1 MNEQS
6 AGRLPWRRIAAE
18 GSAIVVSILLAFA
31 IQAWWE
37 RRNLAEAYQMQVGS
51 TLAELQEAQTTLD
64 SWSKQRR
71 RTESNVTRLAAR
83 LDSLPVG
90 SPILVADTVVASLV
104 SYVVVEL
111 PTAQMDAL
119 LSFDYP
125 ALAGS
130 PLRGDLMAVLAMI
143 DDQHDDE
150 VILRE
155 FILREMG
162 PYLREN
168 FDVAAAQ
175 RAWFDW
181 LVMGKA
187 PTGQTELAAT
197 QQLRNLIAWRQR
209 DIYLLLSQDDA
220 LAEALARVRD
230 EVRATLD

>member
-1 MNEQS
+1 MNEQN
-6 AGRLPWRRIAAE
+6 ARRLPWRRIAAE

-37 RRNLAEAYQMQVGS
+37 RRNLDEAYQLQLRS
-51 TLAELQEAQTTLD
+51 TLAELQEAQATLD
-64 SWSKQRR
+64 SWSTQRR
-71 RTESNVTRLAAR
+71 RTESNVTHLAEQ

-90 SPILVADTVVASLV
+90 SPIGVGDTVVASLV
-104 SYVVVEL
+104 SYVVMEL
-111 PTAQMDAL
+111 PTAQVDAL

-125 ALAGS
+125 ALATS
-130 PLRGDLMAVLAMI
+130 SLRRKLMALRAMI

-181 LVMGKA
+181 LVRGEA
-187 PTGQTELAAT
+187 PIGQTKLAST
-197 QQLRNLIAWRQR
+197 LQLRNLIAWRQR
-209 DIYLLLSQDDA
+209 DIYLLLAQDDA
-220 LAEALARVRD
+220 LAEALAQVSD
-230 EVRATLD
+230 EIRLTLD